1 MPTSLDV
8 ATHLDGL
15 RQALLAFVRYAG
27 QAGLKA
33 PVPTTP
39 EWNVR
44 RLVAHQGM
52 VHRWAAGQLRGE
64 QVDPAQAEREGQT
77 SADPLAWL
85 EDGAIELA
93 GTIAQVAED
102 VDALVFLHDAPPAR
116 AFWARRQ
123 CHETTIHAVDAL
135 AAALG
140 RMPVAAETWIPE
152 ALALDGID
160 ELLRGFVTRSKSG
173 LRSAEPL
180 VVAVCPEGAGA
191 GADRA
196 WRVQVSEEPAVTEVV
211 AGGHAACDGADLHLS
226 GGAVAL
232 YLTLWNRST
241 DVVPEGGSLD
251 LWRERSAIR
260 WA

>member
-1 MPTSLDV
+1 MPTRLDV
-8 ATHLDGL
+8 ATHLEGL

-27 QAGLKA
+27 EAGLKA

-44 RLVAHQGM
+44 QLVAHQGM

-64 QVDPAQAEREGQT
+64 QVDAERAEREGQT

-85 EDGAIELA
+85 EDGAIDLA
-93 GTIAQVAED
+93 AAIARAAAD
-102 VDALVFLHDAPPAR
+102 VEALVFLHDAPPPR

-140 RMPVAAETWIPE
+140 RMPVAADTWISE
-152 ALALDGID
+152 ALALDGVD
-160 ELLRGFVTRSKSG
+160 ELLRGFVTRSRSR
-173 LRSAEPL
+173 LRSDEPL
-180 VVAVCPEGAGA
+180 VVAVCPD

-196 WRVQVSEEPAVTEVV
+196 WRVALSPEPAVTEVV
-211 AGGHAACDGADLHLS
+211 AGGHDACAGADLHLS

-232 YLTLWNRST
+232 YLTLWNRSAE
-241 DVVPEGGSLD
+241 VVPEGGSLD
-251 LWRERSAIR
+251 LWRELSAIR
-260 WA
+260 WT